1 MPLPLAA
8 VVWTGVRWA
17 AKKGIKKA
25 AKRVVKRTKKTPK
38 PSSKAT
44 QKPLRSRG
52 TSRATP
58 KGKRKQSMYT
68 RTKGLSSEYGKRGG
82 VTKSMAKSKNG
93 KIKVAKPQKRYKEKK
108 MVQEFTSEY
117 KPLKGRAL
125 IRHLNRKH
133 KKPTK
138 YGTRTHSTTIRRGK
152 GPTSEPG
159 GLKVFDKNFRALKK
173 NSYKYY

>member
-8 VVWTGVRWA
+8 VVWAGTRWV

-25 AKRVVKRTKKTPK
+25 AKRIAQRTKKTPK

-44 QKPLRSRG
+44 QKPLRSRT

-58 KGKRKQSMYT
+58 KGKRKESIYT

-82 VTKSMAKSKNG
+82 LTKSMSKTVAKS
-93 KIKVAKPQKRYKEKK
+93 KPQKRYKEKK
-108 MVQEFTSEY
+108 MVQEWTSEY
-117 KPLKGRAL
+117 KPLKGNAL
-125 IRHLNRKH
+125 VRHLNRKH

-159 GLKVFDKNFRALKK
+159 GLKVFEKNFRALKK
-173 NSYKYY
+173 GGYKYY